1 VITFVAGFVALVVCL
16 RAFFHPSAR
25 RAGVAV
31 AVVVLLAIAVIA
43 GPSGLVLTKVIGR
56 LALPMGLVWVAVVV
70 VTAWHIAR
78 RHVVAARWS
87 GAAVVVLTLLGN
99 DPLGQWLMQRLEAPY
114 QADPFAEA
122 AFDVVIVLGGGA
134 SGAPH
139 AHYELSPSG
148 DRVLLGARLWHAKS
162 TPLLIATGTKI
173 AGFQD
178 QFDNLLATRT
188 IWRDLGVDDDAIV
201 VIDDTRTTGEEA
213 AACAKLVRD
222 RGFKRVGVVSS
233 AWHLRRA
240 MRLFAR
246 EDFGGAVVV
255 PLAADHRGAP
265 TWEGFFSVV
274 PVGQGAW
281 LQQKAVWELLGAA
294 TAR

>member
-1 VITFVAGFVALVVCL
+1 MVVC
-16 RAFFHPSAR
+16 AWHVAR
-25 RAGVAV
+25 RQ
-31 AVVVLLAIAVIA
+31 I
-43 GPSGLVLTKVIGR
+43 
-56 LALPMGLVWVAVVV
+56 
-70 VTAWHIAR
+70 
-78 RHVVAARWS
+78 VAARWS

-99 DPLGQWLMQRLEAPY
+99 DPLGQWLMQQLEATY
-114 QADPFAEA
+114 QSDPFAEA
-122 AFDVVIVLGGGA
+122 PFDVVIVLGGGA

-139 AHYELSPSG
+139 THFELSPSG

-173 AGFQD
+173 AGFQE

-188 IWRDLGVDDDAIV
+188 IWRDLGVSEAAVI

-213 AACAKLVRD
+213 AATARLVRE
-222 RGFKRVGVVSS
+222 RGFRRVGVVSS

-240 MRLFAR
+240 MRLFGR
-246 EDFGGAVVV
+246 QDFGGAVVV
-255 PLAADHRGAP
+255 PLAADHRGSP
-265 TWEGFFSVV
+265 TWDGFFSLV

-281 LQQKAVWELLGAA
+281 LQQKAIWELLGAA